1 MRVIVTRPEGEAQ
14 KWVSTLQ
21 SAGYQAL
28 SLPLIKV
35 LPAAQPQAVHEA
47 WQQIAQWDA
56 AMFVSRNA
64 VDHFFALKP
73 VETLVFTAQAAIK
86 SRAYVTGP
94 GSYSALL
101 RVGAEASCIDS
112 PDHTAGLFDS
122 EALWHVVRGQMRPGF
137 RLLIVRGTT
146 VDGAAGDEGVG
157 RDWFAKQATAA
168 GAQVDFVVAYQRQQP
183 QLDPQQQAQAQIAA
197 SDGTV
202 WLFSSSEAIA
212 NLQAQC
218 PAQLWQGAR
227 AVVTHPRIGKAAR
240 EAGFGVVRESRP
252 ALPALMASIESL
264 Q

>member
-21 SAGYQAL
+21 GAGYQAT
-28 SLPLIKV
+28 SLPLIEV
-35 LPAAQPQAVHEA
+35 LPTAQTQAVQEA
-47 WQQIAQWDA
+47 WRQIAQWDA
-56 AMFVSRNA
+56 VMFVSRNA

-73 VETLVFTAQAAIK
+73 AGTSVFSAQAAIK
-86 SRAYVTGP
+86 KRAYVTGP

-101 RVGAEASCIDS
+101 RAGAEAAWIDS
-112 PDHTAGLFDS
+112 PDHAAGLFDS
-122 EALWHVVRGQMRPGF
+122 EALWRVVRGQMREGF

-146 VDGAAGDEGVG
+146 LDGSGSDEGVG

-183 QLDPQQQAQAQIAA
+183 QLDAQQRETATAA
-197 SDGTV
+197 AHDGTV

-218 PAQLWQGAR
+218 PNQPWQAAR

-240 EAGFGVVRESRP
+240 DAGFGVVRESRP

>member
-14 KWVSTLQ
+14 KWVTTLQ
-21 SAGYQAL
+21 GAGYQAV

-35 LPAAQPQAVHEA
+35 LPAAQPQAVLDA
-47 WQQIAQWDA
+47 WKHIADWDA
-56 AMFVSRNA
+56 VMFVSRNA

-73 VETLVFTAQAAIK
+73 PETSVFCAQAAIK
-86 SRAYVTGP
+86 KRAYVTGP

-101 RVGAEASCIDS
+101 RAGAEAPWIDS
-112 PDHTAGLFDS
+112 PDHAAGQFDS
-122 EALWHVVRGQMRPGF
+122 EALWRVVRGQMRSGF

-146 VDGAAGDEGVG
+146 VDGASSDEGVG
-157 RDWFAKQATAA
+157 RDWFAKQATAT

-183 QLDPQQQAQAQIAA
+183 QLDTQQREQAYAAA

-218 PAQLWQGAR
+218 PAQPWQEAR

>member
-1 MRVIVTRPEGEAQ
+1 MRVIVTRPEGEAH
-14 KWVSTLQ
+14 KWVTTLRN
-21 SAGYQAL
+21 AGYQAW
-28 SLPLIKV
+28 SLPLIDV
-35 LPAAQPQAVHEA
+35 LPAAQPEAVQAA
-47 WQQIAQWDA
+47 WAQIAQWDA
-56 AMFVSRNA
+56 VMFVSRNA

-73 VETLVFTAQAAIK
+73 AETLVFNAQAAIK

-101 RVGAEASCIDS
+101 RAGAKAPWIDS
-112 PDHTAGLFDS
+112 PDHAAGLFDS
-122 EALWHVVRGQMRPGF
+122 ESLWHVVRGQVRPGF

-168 GAQVDFVVAYQRQQP
+168 GARVDFVVAYQRQQP
-183 QLDPQQQAQAQIAA
+183 QLDTQQRNQAYAAA
-197 SDGTV
+197 SDGSV

-212 NLQAQC
+212 NLLAQC
-218 PAQLWQGAR
+218 PAQMWDGAR
-227 AVVTHPRIGKAAR
+227 AVVTHPRIGKVAR
-240 EAGFGVVRESRP
+240 AAGFGVVRESRP